1 VELIMKTRRRF
12 PAQVRLL
19 AALSTAFLFLLIAF
33 ATYYQISLASLTE
46 HTGVLE
52 MMAASIPLL
61 ALLLA
66 SVFARP
72 PAKRRQTVPRD
83 ADRSTSR

>member
-1 VELIMKTRRRF
+1 MKTRRRL
-12 PAQVRLL
+12 PVQVRLL
-19 AALSTAFLFLLIAF
+19 AALSTVFLFLLIAF
-33 ATYYQISLASLTE
+33 AIHYQISLASLTE

-66 SVFARP
+66 SVFSRP
-72 PAKRRQTVPRD
+72 PARRRQPVQQR
-83 ADRSTSR
+83 TSR